1 MYKLLNENNFRFNDA
16 HGFPKPNSTHFLLI
30 CLAGKIC
37 KTLNDSNFA
46 YSAFLDFQKLF
57 ETADHIISFKN
68 WDNKMEFEEYHSVF
82 TKVTRKIELT
92 LYK

>member
-1 MYKLLNENNFRFNDA
+1 MYKLLNENNFRLTDE
-16 HGFPKPNSTHFLLI
+16 HGFLKPNSTNLLLI

-37 KTLNDSNFA
+37 KTLNNSNFA

-57 ETADHIISFKN
+57 QAAHHIILFKN
-68 WDNKMEFEEYHSVF
+68 WDDKMEFEEYHSVF
-82 TKVTRKIELT
+82 TKITRKIKLR